1 MCEDDAAARG
11 SENVRNTERMF
22 QMRRARAAGAAIRST
37 ARIAD
42 SVMLGYGAA
51 VVAFH
56 RNTTDAVVV
65 WSVFLNPGTGSF
77 E

>member
-1 MCEDDAAARG
+1 MPGARVA
-11 SENVRNTERMF
+11 E
-22 QMRRARAAGAAIRST
+22 AAIRST

-51 VVAFH
+51 VVAVH